1 MAKTRIAVLGAGPG
15 ALGAVWELTQSP
27 NWSDRYEIDVYAMGW
42 RLGGKTASGRN
53 PKHRYRNEEHGL
65 HILGGFYHNTFQ
77 QLKPLYDAW
86 NMHPEDLPLTL
97 DQSVSEYGRF
107 SIMQREGDGS
117 LREVRFALQPD
128 ARKPGE
134 NPDEVNP
141 KNIIKAILRWVT
153 KGFVAISKNQQPAWG
168 SPSVI
173 LKSASIKVVTS
184 DKAGKIAD
192 TLGQAEEQVP
202 NLGSFGPEGAKAE
215 AEIAQIA
222 ADTATEINGWLK
234 GDRTDPPIDNIDWL
248 GTAGLALTIVKGLVK
263 DRVFAKG
270 FGSIDQYDA
279 KEWLVRHGAPKR
291 ALRNGNFVAG
301 YSYAFAFTDGDP
313 DKMNFAAGTALRS
326 YFRMLFASHGNLFWH
341 MRGGMGEV
349 FVLPYYDVLRR
360 RGVRFHFFHK
370 VTDLI
375 PDGLGSLGEIIFQ
388 VQAKTSGS
396 AEYNPIA
403 QYRPGPS
410 APMRRTWLSHPD
422 WAQLKNGPELEASGI
437 DFESMFGP
445 IPPGSATESLLSG
458 RDFDLCI
465 VAIPPTALQH
475 ISRQLAADSR
485 PWADMLANCGSSP
498 TIAAQT
504 WRTQD
509 VRTYGGWS
517 SRGLMTAYE
526 LPLDTW
532 ADMSFLLKY
541 EQPWPTGM
549 PLSLSYFCGAVLKPD
564 VTNQV
569 DLPASERSRAVATVE
584 DWMSEKMLRAFPGLR
599 ASPGDYQPE
608 TERISLINSDPAKL
622 YITSPKGQTKY
633 RLRPDGSGFANM
645 FLAGDWTRHNFDC
658 GAVESAIISARR
670 CARAICG
677 SPAEIYGE
685 TDFT

>member
-1 MAKTRIAVLGAGPG
+1 MAKTRIAVLGSGPG
-15 ALGAVWELTQSP
+15 ALGAVWELTESP
-27 NWSDRYEIDVYAMGW
+27 NWSERYEIDVYAMGW

-53 PKHRYRNEEHGL
+53 PEQRYRNEEHGL

-86 NMHPEDLPLTL
+86 NEHPEDLPRPL

-107 SIMQREGDGS
+107 SIMQREGNGS

-128 ARKPGE
+128 SRKPGE

-141 KNIIKAILRWVT
+141 KNIIKAILRWV
-153 KGFVAISKNQQPAWG
+153 KLGFVAISKNEQPAWG
-168 SPSVI
+168 TPSVI
-173 LKSASIKVVTS
+173 LKSVPEKVVTIDRAAS
-184 DKAGKIAD
+184 IAD
-192 TLGQAEEQVP
+192 FLNHAEALVAD
-202 NLGSFGPEGAKAE
+202 LGSFGPEGAAAE
-215 AEIAQIA
+215 EEILRIA
-222 ADTATEINGWLK
+222 GEISDEMNYWLK
-234 GDRTDPPIDNIDWL
+234 ADQTDPPIDNIDWL
-248 GTAGLALTIVKGLVK
+248 GTAGLALAIVKGLVK

-270 FGSIDQYDA
+270 FDSIDAYDA
-279 KEWLVRHGAPKR
+279 KEWLLRHGAPQR

-313 DKMNFAAGTALRS
+313 NQMNFAAGTALRS
-326 YFRMLFASHGNLFWH
+326 YFRMLFGSHGNLFFH
-341 MRGGMGEV
+341 MLGGMGEV

-375 PDGLGSLGEIIFQ
+375 PDGLGNLREIKFQ
-388 VQAKTSGS
+388 VQAKTKGP
-396 AEYNPIA
+396 ADYNPIA
-403 QYRPGPS
+403 QYRPGPA
-410 APMRRTWLSHPD
+410 APLRRTWLSHPD
-422 WAQLKNGPELEASGI
+422 WAQLKKGPELKASGI
-437 DFESMFGP
+437 DFESMLGP
-445 IPPGSATESLLSG
+445 TPPGSTTKSLLNSV
-458 RDFDLCI
+458 DFDLCI
-465 VAIPPTALQH
+465 VAIPPTALRL
-475 ISRQLAADSR
+475 ISGQLAADSR

-504 WRTQD
+504 WRTED

-541 EQPWPTGM
+541 EQPGPAG
-549 PLSLSYFCGAVLKPD
+549 PPVSLSYFCGAVLKPD
-564 VTNQV
+564 ATDQV
-569 DLPASERSRAVATVE
+569 NLPAAEQTRAVTTVE
-584 DWMSEKMLRAFPGLR
+584 TWMSNMMLRAFPGLR
-599 ASPGDYQPE
+599 AGPGNYQPE